1 MIVFDLVCE
10 KGHKFE
16 AWFKDSKTFQEQ
28 KEKGFLECPFCGS
41 NNVKKA
47 LSPIKYNKSTGP
59 SKIPDS
65 VPNQQ
70 EMFQALKRAY
80 SKILENTEDVG
91 DKFAQEA
98 LKMHYGVAE
107 PRNIRG
113 VATKDEEDMLR
124 EEGIQFFKVPVMEKK
139 DKKEN

>member
-10 KGHKFE
+10 NDHKFE

-28 KEKGFLECPFCGS
+28 KENGFLECPICGS
-41 NNVKKA
+41 NKVNKA
-47 LSPIKYNKSTGP
+47 LSPIKYNKITGSSKVSDGIP
-59 SKIPDS
+59 S
-65 VPNQQ
+65 QQ
-70 EMFQALKRAY
+70 VMFKVLKRAY

-91 DKFAQEA
+91 DKFASEA
-98 LKMHYGVAE
+98 LKMHYGVTE

-113 VATKDEEDMLR
+113 VATKEEEDMLR